1 MRWSTAVWPPVPE
14 RVVRREGRGQT
25 PGGSCVGPTAQAV
38 ARGRGDAA
46 GAGWALAPGRLT
58 SGISRR
64 AGSGSGESFA
74 GILTPVVEVVDVH
87 LHAAEKLHAMLRDYG
102 DRENRRLVAAVV
114 GQCVV
119 DVFAER
125 DDAQQLAALPLLPAQ
140 AQLRP
145 SLDAVVS
152 ASQRR
157 AKGCASKTQA
167 PPPGTRYSH
176 TR

>member
-1 MRWSTAVWPPVPE
+1 M
-14 RVVRREGRGQT
+14 
-25 PGGSCVGPTAQAV
+25 
-38 ARGRGDAA
+38 
-46 GAGWALAPGRLT
+46 T
-58 SGISRR
+58 SGISGR
-64 AGSGSGESFA
+64 AGAGSGESFA

-87 LHAAEKLHAMLRDYG
+87 RHAAEKRHAMLRDYG

-114 GQCVV
+114 VQCVV

-145 SLDAVVS
+145 SLDAVIS

>member
-1 MRWSTAVWPPVPE
+1 
-14 RVVRREGRGQT
+14 
-25 PGGSCVGPTAQAV
+25 
-38 ARGRGDAA
+38 
-46 GAGWALAPGRLT
+46 
-58 SGISRR
+58 
-64 AGSGSGESFA
+64 
-74 GILTPVVEVVDVH
+74 
-87 LHAAEKLHAMLRDYG
+87 MLRDYG

-145 SLDAVVS
+145 SLDAVIS

-167 PPPGTRYSH
+167 PPPGTRYPH